1 MQIFAMAVID
11 VINAIVVSPI
21 NIQGSVSYF
30 ASSFLPT
37 IKAIITGKAIHP
49 EIFINKYNG
58 DCHQR
63 IFVFSSVSFMI
74 RKMPFFWRPDYS
86 KKLRF
91 FKVFAIVF
99 LFLVFE
105 LFMRV

>member
-63 IFVFSSVSFMI
+63 IFEGNLFIKRKGLYWAGACGKNRTFGLCLI
-74 RKMPFFWRPDYS
+74 RTAFYH
-86 KKLRF
+86 
-91 FKVFAIVF
+91 
-99 LFLVFE
+99 
-105 LFMRV
+105 